1 MVASFI
7 FVTIY
12 VFYSMSKIVRPIV
25 YIDENVL
32 SVNSAR
38 NMANK
43 AIAAQNELKAELW
56 GLIMAT
62 PKDITTNGEDPIE
75 NLKERFRDIWDS
87 LWDAFVD
94 DYKYSII
101 ADDAEFEEDS
111 WVKKAWDEEELSLEK
126 LRQEDIERHNFFEKH
141 KDVLNQYNFDDFRI
155 YRAWKEG
162 EIEIGDSFNFSDR
175 KEVLNKLRKKEKE
188 ILENALIQIKNTQ
201 YGK

>member
-43 AIAAQNELKAELW
+43 AIAAQNELKTELW

-175 KEVLNKLRKKEKE
+175 REVLDKLRKKEKE